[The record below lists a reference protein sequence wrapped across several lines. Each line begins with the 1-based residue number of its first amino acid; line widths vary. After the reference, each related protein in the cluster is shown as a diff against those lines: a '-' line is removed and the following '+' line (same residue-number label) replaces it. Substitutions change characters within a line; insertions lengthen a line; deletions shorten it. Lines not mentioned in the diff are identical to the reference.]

1 MDAATPFRRTPAL
14 VAAAVL
20 LAGCAAADP
29 GRTVGRGQVPADPVP
44 GYPVAPAG
52 PLAPVAPP
60 APVAKVAPPTVTPA
74 SFSPPATKDLL
85 SGDPR
90 IKVVAQVGL
99 RNTVTDTEVWEA
111 VRQRAS
117 DYITATDGPTGQ
129 HIHKDEAKAKAI
141 YQEELRRLIERELVL
156 VEMEARLK
164 KLGKPAV
171 MEQIKEYAAQGA
183 DRRIR
188 MFKERFKAK
197 SDDDLKGI
205 LAVQG
210 LTLPVIRRQ
219 LERQLMADEYVRTT
233 LKERGKTV
241 GLADIHRYYDARP
254 AEFATADKVKWLDIF
269 VSAAKFPSRE
279 AARAH
284 AEQLRAAAAGGADFV
299 ALCKT
304 HDHGLAAG
312 QNAEGIGTKRGEIRP
327 AEVEPV
333 VWATAA
339 GGVGPVVET
348 PTGFHVVKVAE
359 RQAAGR
365 RAFDT
370 ALQDEIRDKLMQE
383 LQVAEYKRL
392 VEQLWQRGT
401 VHVVP
406 Q

>member
-1 MDAATPFRRTPAL
+1 MDATTPFRRTPAL
-14 VAAAVL
+14 LGLVV
-20 LAGCAAADP
+20 LAGCTAADP
-29 GRTVGRGQVPADPVP
+29 GRPVGRGQSPAEPVP
-44 GYPVAPAG
+44 GLPVAPA
-52 PLAPVAPP
+52 APP
-60 APVAKVAPPTVTPA
+60 APAAPAVAPAAYT
-74 SFSPPATKDLL
+74 PPAAGPAV
-85 SGDPR
+85 GDPR
-90 IKVVAQVGL
+90 IKVVAVVGL

-117 DYITATDGPTGQ
+117 DYITVTDGPNQ

-141 YQEELRRLIERELVL
+141 YQEELRRVIERELVL
-156 VEMEARLK
+156 VEMEAKLK

-171 MEQIKEYAAQGA
+171 MDQIKEYAGQTA
-183 DRRIR
+183 DRRLR
-188 MFKERFKAK
+188 MFKDRFKAK

-219 LERQLMADEYVRTT
+219 MERQVMADEYVRTT
-233 LKERGKTV
+233 MKERGKTV
-241 GLADIHRYYDARP
+241 GLADVRRYYDAHP

-284 AEQLRAAAAGGADFV
+284 AEQVRAAAAGGADFV
-299 ALCKT
+299 ALCKA
-304 HDHGLAAG
+304 HDHGLAAN
-312 QNAEGIGTKRGEIRP
+312 QNAEGIGSKRGEIRP
-327 AEVEPV
+327 EEVEPV

-359 RQAAGR
+359 RQTAGL
-365 RAFDT
+365 RAFDQ
-370 ALQDEIRDKLMQE
+370 ALQDEIRDKLMRDLQE
-383 LQVAEYKRL
+383 AEYKRL

-401 VHVVP
+401 VHVTA